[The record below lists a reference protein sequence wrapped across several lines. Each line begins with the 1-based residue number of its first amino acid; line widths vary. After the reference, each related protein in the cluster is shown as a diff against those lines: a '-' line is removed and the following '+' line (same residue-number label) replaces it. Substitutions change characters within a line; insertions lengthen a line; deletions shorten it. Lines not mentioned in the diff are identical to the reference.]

1 MLRWRKRIRRMTYL
15 MTDLLCLVIASLV
28 ANILYAQILGR
39 KLNINTLENFGFL
52 CISTLVLMMMFLFL
66 SIYDNTIEEEGMLTI
81 KVIFKMIVAYGGV
94 STLLIGA
101 GLFYLHVPL
110 SRLYIGIFI
119 LVVMFLQLINR
130 LIMRMTQFKDSVKSE
145 AVRNI
150 LVVGQSQK
158 GSEYIEEIEKHGY
171 LNFNIVGY
179 LNIKKVNPYS
189 HLPPHLGDI
198 SNMVDIVTDYVI
210 DEIAVAR
217 PLSYD
222 SRLEEVLKQC
232 QSMGVTVTM
241 LLDVKCE
248 ETSKAHVAMIGH
260 IPVLKFHTVSLN
272 ESQIFAKR
280 ILDVVGA
287 CAGMVIFG
295 FAFLIVGPL
304 IKLET
309 PGPVIF
315 KQDRVGKNG
324 RVFKV
329 WKFRSMGVDAES
341 RKAALMTNNEMTG
354 HMFKMTNDPRITK
367 IGDFIRKTSIDEL
380 PQFYNVLK
388 GDMSLVGTRPPT
400 VNEVKDYEQHHRR
413 RISITPG
420 ITGNWQ
426 VSGRS
431 DIEDFEEVVRLD
443 SEYIE
448 HWSVWSDI
456 RILFKTVWV
465 VIAGR
470 GSK

>member
-81 KVIFKMIVAYGGV
+81 KVIFKMIVAYGV

-189 HLPPHLGDI
+189 HLPI
-198 SNMVDIVTDYVI
+198 W
-210 DEIAVAR
+210 EILATW
-217 PLSYD
+217 L
-222 SRLEEVLKQC
+222 
-232 QSMGVTVTM
+232 
-241 LLDVKCE
+241 
-248 ETSKAHVAMIGH
+248 
-260 IPVLKFHTVSLN
+260 
-272 ESQIFAKR
+272 
-280 ILDVVGA
+280 IL
-287 CAGMVIFG
+287 
-295 FAFLIVGPL
+295 
-304 IKLET
+304 
-309 PGPVIF
+309 
-315 KQDRVGKNG
+315 
-324 RVFKV
+324 
-329 WKFRSMGVDAES
+329 
-341 RKAALMTNNEMTG
+341 
-354 HMFKMTNDPRITK
+354 
-367 IGDFIRKTSIDEL
+367 
-380 PQFYNVLK
+380 
-388 GDMSLVGTRPPT
+388 
-400 VNEVKDYEQHHRR
+400 
-413 RISITPG
+413 
-420 ITGNWQ
+420 
-426 VSGRS
+426 
-431 DIEDFEEVVRLD
+431 
-443 SEYIE
+443 
-448 HWSVWSDI
+448 
-456 RILFKTVWV
+456 
-465 VIAGR
+465 
-470 GSK
+470 